1 MQPHEVHGYYT
12 KKIKYG
18 VKTINDF
25 IMKLRRTAVLDKFFK
40 QSDDLN
46 YSGLKDLFDKL
57 FRVTRNQL
65 MDHQLL
71 GLEEEIDQNMLEI
84 SNFVMYNLH
93 SEFFYNEKRSN
104 DEKKFQRKIDVLQK
118 LSAADFDFRID
129 DQMRHAWKMA
139 IKEASRLQEQ
149 QTPMGKLQQLQ
160 KAIKI
165 LAQSY
170 TLYKNEQI
178 TADHLATFIPYILVK
193 AKIERVLSHYN
204 YIQAFHF
211 SVNEG
216 DEISVVNTNLNIAIT
231 RLKSNDFDEHIKK
244 VDPAFFEREEQLEL
258 RRHRKSARGV
268 RKTRSSTG

>member
-149 QTPMGKLQQLQ
+149 QTPMGKLQQL
-160 KAIKI
+160 
-165 LAQSY
+165 
-170 TLYKNEQI
+170 
-178 TADHLATFIPYILVK
+178 
-193 AKIERVLSHYN
+193 
-204 YIQAFHF
+204 
-211 SVNEG
+211 
-216 DEISVVNTNLNIAIT
+216 
-231 RLKSNDFDEHIKK
+231 
-244 VDPAFFEREEQLEL
+244 
-258 RRHRKSARGV
+258 
-268 RKTRSSTG
+268 